1 MIRTPRHLKDMVR
14 KMSGSDSA
22 KAQII
27 IRNYIMERFLERLSL
42 SKYRNHLIL
51 KGGILVSAIV
61 GLDNRSTMDVD
72 TTFKNYPLSLETATE
87 TIKEII
93 AISVDDGVSF
103 QIKSVDNILDESEY
117 GGIRAILE
125 ATLETMRTPLKL
137 DITTGD
143 VITPHEISYDFKL
156 MFEER
161 TISILAY
168 NLETVLAEKL
178 ETIIS
183 RQIAN
188 TRMRDF
194 YDLYILQNYQS
205 HNINMRLLSEAL
217 KNTTYK
223 RKSAIAMQNASVIL
237 DDIQKSSDMKKLW
250 DNYYMAAPQQ
260 QRQPVA
266 QSKIVKRA

>member
-1 MIRTPRHLKDMVR
+1 
-14 KMSGSDSA
+14 
-22 KAQII
+22 
-27 IRNYIMERFLERLSL
+27 
-42 SKYRNHLIL
+42 
-51 KGGILVSAIV
+51 
-61 GLDNRSTMDVD
+61 MDVD
-72 TTFKNYPLSLETATE
+72 TTFKNYPLSLETVTE
-87 TIKEII
+87 TINEII
-93 AISVDDGVSF
+93 AIPVDDGVSF

-125 ATLETMRTPLKL
+125 ATLETMRTQLKL

-178 ETIIS
+178 ETVIS

-205 HNINMRLLSEAL
+205 HNIDMRLLSKAL
-217 KNTTYK
+217 KNTTHK
-223 RKSAIAMQNASVIL
+223 RESEIAMQNSVAIL
-237 DDIQKSSDMKKLW
+237 ADIQKSSDMKKLW
-250 DNYYMAAPQQ
+250 GNYGQKFDYAKDITWDSVIESIKTLLDNINVNPHT
-260 QRQPVA
+260 
-266 QSKIVKRA
+266 S